1 MATFVRAKNGKAQL
15 FTASQGV
22 IQTFGNNVETAVLQ
36 GDEIVVTTK
45 SGRTEIYKFNSSGK
59 GVVGPIKTL

>member
-45 SGRTEIYKFNSSGK
+45 NGRTEIYKFNSSGK

>member
-1 MATFVRAKNGKAQL
+1 MATFVRAKNGRAEL

-22 IQTFGNNVETAVLQ
+22 IHTFGSNVVAAVLQ
-36 GDEIVVTTK
+36 GDEIVVTLKNGSTQ
-45 SGRTEIYKFNSSGK
+45 IYRFNNSKK

>member
-22 IQTFGNNVETAVLQ
+22 IQTFGNNVETAMLQ
-36 GDEIVVTTK
+36 GDEIIVTTK
-45 SGRTEIYKFNSSGK
+45 NGRTEIYRLNQSGK